1 MKSKTTFAVACGITE
16 KAAADCFDQTC
27 ALEGM
32 EFDSLNWMTIEGKKV
47 QVLSSA
53 QRLFANRLRVPYSY
67 LERCPAGLQAENL
80 NYWLER
86 ERYKR
91 ESLFC
96 RFDGNGL
103 RAVFTDR
110 YKCIDNTDI
119 IRQLSASGLQG
130 STEVHFNLSSE
141 LFVLKIPCYDQI
153 FDLSGDRH
161 VPGVAL
167 ANSEVG
173 LVAFSIEA
181 YIYRLVCTNGLIAK
195 TAVNSRFRHVSLKAL
210 EEFESMVAGVI
221 AESRNNRARLSL
233 SAESRVDDPSGAV
246 ISLNRQFQLSK
257 KEGEAVKRAWE
268 YEQGYTMF
276 HVISAYTRAAQD
288 RTLDTTESY
297 KLERVGGQIL
307 AMVKH

>member
-1 MKSKTTFAVACGITE
+1 MAAKTTFAVASEIIE
-16 KAAADCFDQTC
+16 KAAADCFDLTC
-27 ALEGM
+27 GLAGM

-96 RFDGNGL
+96 RFEGTGL

-110 YKCIDNTDI
+110 YKCIDNTNI
-119 IRQLSASGLQG
+119 IRRLSASGLQA
-130 STEVHFNLSSE
+130 STEVHLNLSSE
-141 LFVLKIPCYDQI
+141 LFVLKIPYYDQI

-181 YIYRLVCTNGLIAK
+181 YIFRLVCANGMIAK

-210 EEFESMVAGVI
+210 EVFESIVGGVI
-221 AESRNNRARLSL
+221 AESESNRARLLL
-233 SAESRVDDPSGAV
+233 SAETRVDDPIGTV
-246 ISLNRQFQLSK
+246 NSLNRQFQLSK
-257 KEGEAVKRAWE
+257 KEGEAVKRALE

-276 HVISAYTRAAQD
+276 HVINAYTRGAQD
-288 RTLDTTESY
+288 RALDTAGAH